1 MTAVERIARELSR
14 WIEDGPFEDV
24 EPEARRILDL
34 LEPEVRERERAAFVA
49 GANFDAECEHDGLW
63 DGGGDFEKIMD
74 EEAFRRYPKE
84 EKA

>member
-1 MTAVERIARELSR
+1 MKSDKWAERLRAGFNLSAAEMFDLSSDLA
-14 WIEDGPFEDV
+14 IL
-24 EPEARRILDL
+24 EA
-34 LEPEVRERERAAFVA
+34 EVRERERAAFVA